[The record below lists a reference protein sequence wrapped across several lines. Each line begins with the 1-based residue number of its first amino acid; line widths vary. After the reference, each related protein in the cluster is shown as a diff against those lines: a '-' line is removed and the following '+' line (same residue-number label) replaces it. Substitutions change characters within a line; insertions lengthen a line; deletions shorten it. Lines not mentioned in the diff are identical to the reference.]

1 MEPVSAPP
9 TTSWRL
15 VLLLYLAGLGAAAQY
30 GKVSVVF
37 DRLQGVWPEAG
48 TGLGFALSL
57 VGVVGIVLGVTA
69 GIVVAKVRYRRA
81 LLWALWAGAAL
92 SAVQA
97 LLPPLPLFLAL
108 RVFEGMS
115 HLALVVAIPTLIA
128 QLSAPG
134 DRPFTLTLWGTFFGV
149 AFTILVWGGIPFAD
163 LTGLSGLFLAHAA
176 WMAIMAAVLTLVL
189 PRVQAQGP
197 DDDLS
202 VAGILRRHGTIYR
215 SPRLS
220 APAIAW
226 LSYTFTYVSLLTL
239 LPPYIAPEW
248 RALVVGGMPLV
259 SIASSLT
266 LGVWLLRRMSAVTVI
281 ELGFASAAA
290 ASLALVV
297 VPGDPLLCFALAAGL
312 GLVQGAGFA
321 AVPELNAA
329 IPDRAQANGA
339 LAQTGNIGNTL
350 GPPVLLAVIGMA
362 GYPAMM
368 LVSAAVLAMGIVAQ
382 QALARRRA
390 AAFRA

>member
-1 MEPVSAPP
+1 MSTASS
-9 TTSWRL
+9 TDWRL

-37 DRLQGVWPEAG
+37 DRLGGVWPEAG
-48 TGLGFALSL
+48 AGLGFALSL
-57 VGVVGIVLGVTA
+57 VGLIGIVLGVTA
-69 GIVVAKVRYRRA
+69 GIVVARVRYRRA
-81 LLWALWAGAAL
+81 VLWALWAGAAL

-97 LLPPLPLFLAL
+97 TLPGLPLFLAS
-108 RVFEGMS
+108 RVLEGMS

-128 QLSAPG
+128 QLSMPK

-149 AFTILVWGGIPFAD
+149 AFTVLVWGGIPFAD
-163 LTGLSGLFLAHAA
+163 RMGLPGLFLAHAA
-176 WMAIMAAVLTLVL
+176 WMAAMAAILTAVL
-189 PRVQAQGP
+189 PRVQAEEAEG
-197 DDDLS
+197 DLS
-202 VAGILRRHGTIYR
+202 LGGILSRHVAIYR

-220 APAIAW
+220 APAVAW

-248 RALVVGGMPLV
+248 RAAVVGGMPLV

-266 LGVWLLRRMSAVTVI
+266 LGVLLLRRMSAVTVI
-281 ELGFASAAA
+281 VLGFAGAAA
-290 ASLALVV
+290 AALALAAL
-297 VPGDPLLCFALAAGL
+297 PGDPLFCLALAASL

-329 IPDRAQANGA
+329 LPDRAQANGA

-350 GPPVLLAVIGMA
+350 GPPVLLAVIGA
-362 GYPAMM
+362 GGYPAMM
-368 LVSAAVLAMGIVAQ
+368 LVSAAVLAAGIGAQ

-390 AAFRA
+390 AAF